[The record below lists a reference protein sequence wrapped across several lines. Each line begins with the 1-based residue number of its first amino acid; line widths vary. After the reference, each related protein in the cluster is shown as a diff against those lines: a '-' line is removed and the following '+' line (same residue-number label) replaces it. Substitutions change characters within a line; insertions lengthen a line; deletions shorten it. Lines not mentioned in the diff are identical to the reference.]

1 MDIFLQTR
9 YERLRAD
16 IRFGQDRCLEIGA
29 LAHPILYRKDGNV
42 FYVDRLSKE
51 ALKKQFWFDADCQ
64 SDQLVDVDFVWEQ
77 QQTLKECV
85 KKSFD
90 FIIASHVAEHVPD
103 LIGWIN
109 QAADVLTPTG
119 QLRLVFPD
127 GRYSFDM
134 KRQTS
139 RLSDLLA
146 AWMKKLNCPDTHLV
160 LDFSLNKVEDHYP
173 STIHSCPIGAFDP
186 TEFSSQ
192 FDFAEALEWGERT
205 LDPNHYEDVHCWV
218 LHLNLFAQLMILL
231 SQHDIIKLA
240 CVGWYDIE
248 PPHIHEFMVFLSLE
262 NDRDRR
268 TDSWKELY
276 EKTKPLKQ
284 EITKETKDSS
294 EKLQQENAQLKEEL
308 RSVYQSSSWRITA
321 PLRTIMKR
329 LKD

>member
-9 YERLRAD
+9 YKRLRAD
-16 IRFGQDRCLEIGA
+16 IQFGQDRCLEIGA
-29 LAHPILYRKDGNV
+29 LAHPILHREDGNI

-77 QQTLKECV
+77 HHSLKESV
-85 KKSFD
+85 KGSFD

-109 QAADVLTPTG
+109 QIAEVLTPTG

-134 KRQTS
+134 KRQAS
-139 RLSDLLA
+139 RLSDLLS

-160 LDFSLNKVEDHYP
+160 LDFALNKVEDHDP
-173 STIHSCPIGAFDP
+173 STIHSCPIGTFDASK
-186 TEFSSQ
+186 FASQ
-192 FDFAEALEWGERT
+192 FDFVEALEWGERT
-205 LDPNHYEDVHCWV
+205 LDPTHYEDVHCWV

-231 SQHDIIKLA
+231 SQHDIIKMS

-248 PPHIHEFMVFLSLE
+248 LPLIHEFIVFLSVE
-262 NDRDRR
+262 NDRDQRVGSWKKLYKKTQPLIQEIVKE
-268 TDSWKELY
+268 TDSLSKH
-276 EKTKPLKQ
+276 
-284 EITKETKDSS
+284 
-294 EKLQQENAQLKEEL
+294 LQQENAQLKEEL
-308 RSVYQSSSWRITA
+308 HSVYQSSSWRITA
-321 PLRTIMKR
+321 PLRAIMKR
-329 LKD
+329 LKG